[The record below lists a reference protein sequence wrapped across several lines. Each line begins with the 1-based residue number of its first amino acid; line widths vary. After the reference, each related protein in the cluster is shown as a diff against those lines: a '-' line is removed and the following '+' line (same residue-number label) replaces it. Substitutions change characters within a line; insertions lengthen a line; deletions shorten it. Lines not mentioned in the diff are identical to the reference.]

1 MINVKEVETGW
12 DLPTAPLS
20 QGHQETIKDTHSNTS
35 RTIAPET
42 SVRACR
48 SISYP
53 SGAPSVHPSMPS
65 YKFSMM
71 ADIPG
76 DKLIAE
82 YTMNDADNS
91 RGGYQLVRIIIPVSG
106 KMGAIIKW
114 LQSSV
119 NFFELT
125 LPFGL
130 LPLLCVLVYWSL
142 KNDLVLSCPGWLPQS
157 VYSENLKLAR

>member
-1 MINVKEVETGW
+1 M
-12 DLPTAPLS
+12 
-20 QGHQETIKDTHSNTS
+20 
-35 RTIAPET
+35 
-42 SVRACR
+42 RACR

-106 KMGAIIKW
+106 KMGAIIK
-114 LQSSV
+114 
-119 NFFELT
+119 
-125 LPFGL
+125 
-130 LPLLCVLVYWSL
+130 
-142 KNDLVLSCPGWLPQS
+142 
-157 VYSENLKLAR
+157 